1 MAMADGRA
9 DLNPKSNAAV
19 GLECCSGGEFV
30 VEDFAELVG
39 NRYRLASSIHGDL
52 GVSLDAFEQHLKK
65 ISQRYLGADIPD
77 ESLTTFVRSL
87 HTNDLLLSLSC
98 AMGTEAGWQ
107 RFHTTYRKYLS
118 DLGRHLLGRSR
129 DLEEL
134 GETIWIDLFLLDK
147 SGQSR
152 IASYD
157 GRSSLATWL
166 RVVVSNRVINERQR
180 RGLAS
185 SNIDA
190 IPEPADPGAH
200 RAVEAGVVR
209 ERYYAMILWAFK
221 RSLGTLSDRETL
233 IVLLRYDQEL
243 QLGEIAR
250 LFSVHQS
257 TITRQLDR
265 VVDRLRN
272 DVRALLASQ
281 YGLNLA
287 QVDECLS
294 AASHTFATTLSI
306 LGLLKERASRDTSS
320 ASHG

>member
-1 MAMADGRA
+1 MAGGFA
-9 DLNPKSNAAV
+9 
-19 GLECCSGGEFV
+19 GLVS
-30 VEDFAELVG
+30 D
-39 NRYRLASSIHGDL
+39 RYRLGTTVHGDL
-52 GVSLDAFEQHLKK
+52 GVSLDAFEHHLKR
-65 ISQRYLGADIPD
+65 ISQRYLGTDISD
-77 ESLTTFVRSL
+77 ESLTTFVKSL

-107 RFHTTYRKYLS
+107 RFYSVYRKYLS
-118 DLGRHLLGRSR
+118 DLSRHLLGRSP
-129 DLEEL
+129 DLEDL

-180 RGLAS
+180 RSLAA

-200 RAVEAGVVR
+200 RDVEAGVVH
-209 ERYYAMILWAFK
+209 ERYYEMILWAFK
-221 RSLGTLSDRETL
+221 RSLGILSDRETL
-233 IVLLRYDQEL
+233 IVLLRYDQGL

-272 DVRALLASQ
+272 DVTALLASQ
-281 YGLNLA
+281 YGLNRA

-294 AASHTFATTLSI
+294 AASHTFATSLSI
-306 LGLLKERASRDTSS
+306 LGLLKERAPRDSSS
-320 ASHG
+320 AAHR